1 MSKTI
6 SALNPRVRAF
16 IEWRLEHY
24 REDKRTL
31 AEYRAD
37 LMPSNTP
44 RYTAEPG
51 GNMSG
56 SGRPTEELAAKLA
69 ANPYILDLE
78 RGINAMEHVLNRL
91 PPDRLRL
98 IDLVYWKGSYTVEGA
113 AQVLHVSRRTAYRHI
128 NEVLTAIAAELGYT
142 AV

>member
-1 MSKTI
+1 MSKTVFN
-6 SALNPRVRAF
+6 LHPRVRAF

-31 AEYRAD
+31 SEYRAD
-37 LMPSNTP
+37 MMPSNTP

-51 GNMSG
+51 APG

-78 RGINAMEHVLNRL
+78 RGINAIEHVLTRL
-91 PPDRLRL
+91 TPERQRL
-98 IDLVYWKGSYTVEGA
+98 IELVYFKGSYTVEGA

-142 AV
+142 AL